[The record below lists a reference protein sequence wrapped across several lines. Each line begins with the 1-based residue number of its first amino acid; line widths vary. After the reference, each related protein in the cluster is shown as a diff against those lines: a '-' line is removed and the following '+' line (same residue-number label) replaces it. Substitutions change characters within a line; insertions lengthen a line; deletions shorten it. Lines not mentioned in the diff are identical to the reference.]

1 VNSNGTFNHGTSIIS
16 TFSIRGGSLL
26 DFLVMTEIIWPMSA
40 NLDDRWYTVEPIP
53 PQRGGYS
60 PEIIA
65 TCMLLPNK
73 PVRGVII
80 EESGSYNHYNG
91 SKIGPF

>member
-1 VNSNGTFNHGTSIIS
+1 
-16 TFSIRGGSLL
+16 
-26 DFLVMTEIIWPMSA
+26 MSA

-73 PVRGVII
+73 PVRGGII
-80 EESGSYNHYNG
+80 EENGGSIITTMVQ
-91 SKIGPF
+91 K

>member
-1 VNSNGTFNHGTSIIS
+1 
-16 TFSIRGGSLL
+16 
-26 DFLVMTEIIWPMSA
+26 MPA
-40 NLDDRWYTVEPIP
+40 NLDDRWYTVEPTP

-73 PVRGVII
+73 PVWGGVI
-80 EESGSYNHYNG
+80 EESGG
-91 SKIGPF
+91 SIITTMVQK

>member
-1 VNSNGTFNHGTSIIS
+1 
-16 TFSIRGGSLL
+16 
-26 DFLVMTEIIWPMSA
+26 MSA

-73 PVRGVII
+73 PVWGGVI
-80 EESGSYNHYNG
+80 EESGG
-91 SKIGPF
+91 SKITTMVQK